1 MLSIGFYCDQQ
12 HPMYQ
17 QAQNIAQELSASI
30 LHGIENNDLLCD
42 FDCILAWHNNQ
53 YNTSEYF
60 LSILD
65 PSSDFKKH
73 IYIDYVNN
81 IISDKKL
88 YEFKYNDPL
97 PKAMGLSKLKDKN
110 ICILDGTAGM
120 TIDSYGILRLSPN
133 VKITLLENSKIISS
147 LIKDALYRLK
157 AANSELSD
165 KISFKHDNF
174 IDYLQGT
181 QSGEYDIIYLDP
193 MFVKSETIKS
203 KPNKNMQFL
212 QNICFNPNN
221 IEELLDTALMYAKSK
236 VVLKR
241 SRSQPKIKE
250 KLVNYS
256 VESKQIRYD
265 VYLT

>member
-1 MLSIGFYCDQQ
+1 MLTIGFYCDIQ
-12 HPMYQ
+12 HPMYER
-17 QAQNIAQELSASI
+17 AKVIAEKLGACI
-30 LHGIENNDLLCD
+30 LHSISDASQLGD
-42 FDCILAWHNNQ
+42 FACILAWHSNQ
-53 YNTSEYF
+53 YNISEYF

-88 YEFKYNDPL
+88 YEFRYSDPL
-97 PKAMGLSKLKDKN
+97 PKAMGLAKFKDQN
-110 ICILDGTAGM
+110 ISILDGTAGM
-120 TIDSYGILRLSPN
+120 TIDSYGILRLSN
-133 VKITLLENSKIISS
+133 NIQITILEHSKLIAS

-157 AANSELSD
+157 ASKSELSD
-165 KISFKHDNF
+165 KISFEHHNF

-181 QSGEYDIIYLDP
+181 QPGKYDIIYLDP

-221 IEELLDTALMYAKSK
+221 IEELLDIALMYAKSK